1 MIVDAERPPMIL
13 GVDLTIDELLVI
25 ANRLDGVAES
35 FPLVLGVTPDNILID
50 ELREAVWADVAEK
63 LTDKN
68 ILEPTGAVI
77 ADVAQMIEVLTRPE
91 RTLECRWWREQ
102 HGVLVRFAIA
112 RRGNE
117 HVIMGRTED
126 KIVIQRVANI
136 GLAAMVES
144 VIDVMPPADMS
155 AVTGPASALAAAQ
168 SAGDLMQFGCDARSA
183 NTLLTASKKKTE
195 WVHILATETL
205 AGGHVHRVD
214 TVGAGILDSRA
225 GRVVSLPKTVGRELH
240 ATFLPGTRDNLARA
254 LRELAGFLP
263 SGTWDENGR

>member
-25 ANRLDGVAES
+25 ANRLDGAAES
-35 FPLVLGVTPDNILID
+35 FPIVLGVTPDNILID
-50 ELREAVWADVAEK
+50 ELREAVWADVADK
-63 LTDKN
+63 LTEKN
-68 ILEPTGAVI
+68 ILDPTGIVI
-77 ADVAQMIEVLTRPE
+77 PAVAQMIEILTRPD

-126 KIVIQRVANI
+126 KIVIQRVANV

-144 VIDVMPPADMS
+144 VIDVLPPADMG
-155 AVTGPASALAAAQ
+155 AVTGPAAALAAAET
-168 SAGDLMQFGCDARSA
+168 AGDLISFGCDSRSA
-183 NTLLTASKKKTE
+183 NTLLTANKKRTE
-195 WVHILATETL
+195 WVHILATETRS
-205 AGGHVHRVD
+205 GGHVHRVD
-214 TVGAGILDSRA
+214 TIAAGILDSHV

-240 ATFLPGTRDNLARA
+240 ATFLPGTRDNIARA
-254 LRELAGFLP
+254 LRELTGFLP
-263 SGTWDENGR
+263 SGSWDENGQ